1 MFRVQKWFPV
11 GGIIVSLLGLMALTW
26 GVSLFYPPCPPGL
39 GRTVTVNVPRH
50 ATAWEVGQLLREK
63 GLVRSAGAFSLYT
76 RLKGVDGRLKAGRYT
91 FNTSMPLGEMVGRL
105 AAGEAEMKVV
115 TIPEGFTVNQI
126 ADLLEREG
134 LVSRQE
140 FLAAAASADFPF
152 PFVKNLPP
160 GPHRL
165 EGYLYPDTYYL
176 EYSLTPEEIIEI
188 MLSRFAQKMKEL
200 DYSRRAEQ
208 AGLTLHQ
215 AVTIASMVE
224 REAKVDEERSLIAG
238 VILNRLRLGMP
249 LQVDATVQYALGAH
263 RAKLYYRDL
272 VVDSPYNTYLFS
284 GLPPGPIACPGE
296 ASLLAAVLPARTEY
310 LYYVARPDGTH
321 AFARTLEEHNANK
334 KKYQS

>member
-1 MFRVQKWFPV
+1 MFRRQKWFLA
-11 GGIIVSLLGLMALTW
+11 GGMMVFLGILVLVW
-26 GVSLFYPPCPPGL
+26 GVSLFYPPCPPGF
-39 GRTVTVNVPRH
+39 GRTVSVIVPRH
-50 ATAWEVGQLLREK
+50 ASTGEIGWLLQEK
-63 GLVRSAGAFSLYT
+63 GLVRSGGAFSFYA
-76 RLKGVDGRLKAGRYT
+76 RLKGVDSQLKAGRYT
-91 FNTSMPLGEMVGRL
+91 FTTSMPLGELVDRL
-105 AAGEAEMKVV
+105 VAGEAEVRVV

-134 LVSRQE
+134 LASRQE
-140 FLAAAASADFPF
+140 FLTAAANADFPY
-152 PFVKNLPP
+152 PFIKNLPP
-160 GPHRL
+160 GPNRL

-176 EYSLTPEEIIEI
+176 GYNLAPQEIIEM

-224 REAKVDEERSLIAG
+224 REAKVDEERPLIAG

-249 LQVDATVQYALGAH
+249 LQVDATVQYALGTH

-272 VVDSPYNTYLFS
+272 GVNSPYNTYLFS